1 MRQFEVAGAMMQQ
14 DDSILLVCNRRK
26 NGRTDWSP
34 PGGIV
39 DDGESVIEGL
49 TREVA
54 EETQLDV
61 TRWGPLLYE
70 VNVEFLHLDWQL
82 TARVFAAEEWSGQLH
97 VDDPDGVVID
107 AEFIDLTACEARLG
121 DSPRWVKEPLLAW
134 TQSQPAEP
142 RNYRYRAERS
152 DSGLHVER
160 LDI

>member
-1 MRQFEVAGAMMQQ
+1 M
-14 DDSILLVCNRRK
+14 
-26 NGRTDWSP
+26 
-34 PGGIV
+34 
-39 DDGESVIEGL
+39 
-49 TREVA
+49 
-54 EETQLDV
+54 
-61 TRWGPLLYE
+61 
-70 VNVEFLHLDWQL
+70 
-82 TARVFAAEEWSGQLH
+82 SGQLH

>member
-14 DDSILLVCNRRK
+14 ADSILLVCNRRK

-61 TRWGPLLYE
+61 TRWGPLVYE

-82 TARVFAAEEWSGQLH
+82 TARVFTAEEWSGNLH

-107 AEFIDLTACEARLG
+107 AEFIDLTACEDRLG
-121 DSPRWVKEPLLAW
+121 DSPRWVKEPLLEW
-134 TQSQPAEP
+134 TREPADVP
-142 RNYRYRAERS
+142 PTYRYRAERS